1 MGGSRGECMCEVSLP
16 LYTFYYHLLFQWPSI
31 TSHAILSAE
40 NVFKSEL
47 PHSSSFRVSRVGC
60 GGAENRVTKI
70 RSKKKQKTVLS
81 LIPASLGWH
90 SLFFWGGGGVG
101 AGAGKLELKSQRRID
116 QKKKNWPGLV
126 AFHKNMATSGNTVL
140 INIHAQPQS
149 WAAAT
154 PGGGACALPMN
165 TVPFLCIYST
175 LSVSLSVVFTWPLLA
190 LEAETPD
197 GYQGVSHMADA

>member
-70 RSKKKQKTVLS
+70 RSKKNKKQFSASYLLHLAGTVC
-81 LIPASLGWH
+81 
-90 SLFFWGGGGVG
+90 FFGGVG
-101 AGAGKLELKSQRRID
+101 EWELGQGNLSLKVNEELT
-116 QKKKNWPGLV
+116 KKKNL
-126 AFHKNMATSGNTVL
+126 
-140 INIHAQPQS
+140 
-149 WAAAT
+149 
-154 PGGGACALPMN
+154 
-165 TVPFLCIYST
+165 
-175 LSVSLSVVFTWPLLA
+175 TWI
-190 LEAETPD
+190 
-197 GYQGVSHMADA
+197 SRFS